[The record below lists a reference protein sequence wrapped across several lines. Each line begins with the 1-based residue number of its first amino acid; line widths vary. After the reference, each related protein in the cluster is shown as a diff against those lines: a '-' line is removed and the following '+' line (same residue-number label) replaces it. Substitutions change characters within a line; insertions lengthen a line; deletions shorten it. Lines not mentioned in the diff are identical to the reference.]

1 MGSSLPTEKLERGNY
16 ASWQY
21 KMDQYLLGH
30 GYQSYIE
37 GVNEVAPEAM
47 HKDFSTWE
55 MAASRVLY
63 SLASCV
69 HDQML
74 GYIRDAKTLKATWEN
89 LEMIFA
95 AHTIAKKLQLIQE
108 LNNIRE
114 KGHGG
119 A

>member
-1 MGSSLPTEKLERGNY
+1 
-16 ASWQY
+16 
-21 KMDQYLLGH
+21 
-30 GYQSYIE
+30 
-37 GVNEVAPEAM
+37 
-47 HKDFSTWE
+47 
-55 MAASRVLY
+55 
-63 SLASCV
+63 
-69 HDQML
+69 ML